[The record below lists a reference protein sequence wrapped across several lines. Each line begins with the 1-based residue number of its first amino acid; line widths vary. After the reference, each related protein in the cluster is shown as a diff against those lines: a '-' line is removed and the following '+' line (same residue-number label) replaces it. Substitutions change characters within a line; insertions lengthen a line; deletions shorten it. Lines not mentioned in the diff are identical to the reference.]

1 LGWGRR
7 PAAACARSD
16 EKFEH
21 PERNRAELP
30 AKTEQRKTERDYT
43 YVRTQLQRR
52 CARSAERDDRHRPPP
67 RRRRGMRSRIR
78 AADHDPRDALN
89 ACREATAGRAPS
101 PRGKRKRTR
110 ERGGVV
116 RPRAVATPLVL
127 RQLPRPRGPLTARS
141 GGRGAAGPVMALP
154 VLQLQGDQS
163 SGELPGR
170 ERRWKT

>member
-1 LGWGRR
+1 M
-7 PAAACARSD
+7 
-16 EKFEH
+16 
-21 PERNRAELP
+21 RAVKLQQRVLP
-30 AKTEQRKTERDYT
+30 VA
-43 YVRTQLQRR
+43 
-52 CARSAERDDRHRPPP
+52 
-67 RRRRGMRSRIR
+67 
-78 AADHDPRDALN
+78 
-89 ACREATAGRAPS
+89 AGRD
-101 PRGKRKRTR
+101 R
-110 ERGGVV
+110 ERERWGGGLVV